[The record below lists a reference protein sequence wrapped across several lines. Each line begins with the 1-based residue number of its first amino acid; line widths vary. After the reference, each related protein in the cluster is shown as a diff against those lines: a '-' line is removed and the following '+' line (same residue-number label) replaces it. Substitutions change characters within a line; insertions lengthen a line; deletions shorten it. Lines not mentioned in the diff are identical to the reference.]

1 MKQGR
6 RIILIILSIL
16 LLSISY
22 NLATAP
28 TLHAQIYPMF
38 PFFHSPWSSGLPLLP
53 APITLS
59 AAPCIPFCTFPSAL
73 SLARSAA
80 VVTTIAAPLAVTATA
95 PVATILPPATTP
107 AGYTVTSLIPVLAP
121 APLLPITTT
130 TYGALT
136 TLVLSGTSAYTLLSL
151 ILL

>member
-38 PFFHSPWSSGLPLLP
+38 PFFHAPWSSGLPLPP

-73 SLARSAA
+73 SLARSAS
-80 VVTTIAAPLAVTATA
+80 VVTTTVAPVAVTA

-107 AGYTVTSLIPVLAP
+107 AGYTVTTLIPVLAP